1 MRISRVK
8 ISNILGIEELTYD
21 AGRINLVRGA
31 NGEGK
36 SSFLSAITGALGS
49 GSTAKLLR
57 NGTDQGEIVLLLDD
71 DIRFRAKVTEKGIV
85 REAWDRDNVPI
96 PRIQTWLKERLDFV
110 AFNPVKF
117 LRGTAEER
125 LEWLLGIAPLHL
137 TTSTLKA
144 ACPAAEI
151 LASSVDKEGEIKD
164 PLKVLAALD
173 TQMRERR
180 TMVGRE
186 FKKKEGF
193 TAELEKTLPA
203 GTSEDCSV
211 LLADARRLL
220 TETQSAR
227 QIAEKRIDEIEAGEI
242 TAITKQLT
250 DHENKL
256 RKDAQDA
263 IDRINTQLISDLAA
277 ARGDSDSKKEGI
289 RQEAKEARKERL
301 GILQEKETALSGDV
315 ARLEQVTE
323 QQQKAETT
331 RALLKQAQEE
341 IREHKANYEA
351 LSKSIKAI
359 DGIRAGLFAEMP
371 ISGLAVKDGAIFVDD
386 VDYDTLNG
394 ANQVRVA
401 FQLAKAAS
409 PGGIV
414 CADGL
419 MSELD
424 NRHREHFEEWAEKSE
439 IQLFITQVSDDGTPL
454 TIEVKG

>member
-1 MRISRVK
+1 MQISRVK

-71 DIRFRAKVTEKGIV
+71 DIRFRAKVTENGIV
-85 REAWDRDNVPI
+85 REAWDKDNVPI

-125 LEWLLGIAPLHL
+125 LEWLLKIAPLHL
-137 TTSTLKA
+137 TVTALKA

-203 GTSEDCSV
+203 GTSEDCSAS
-211 LLADARRLL
+211 LADARRLL

-227 QIAEKRIDEIEAGEI
+227 QIAEKRIEEIEAGEI
-242 TAITKQLT
+242 TETANWLT
-250 DHENKL
+250 ATENKL
-256 RKDAQDA
+256 RQDAQTA
-263 IDRINTQLISDLAA
+263 INAINAQLVSDLGS
-277 ARGDSDSKKEGI
+277 ARHDADSKKDGI
-289 RQEAKEARKERL
+289 RQEAKQARKEHV
-301 GILQEKETALSGDV
+301 GALQEKESVFSSDV
-315 ARLEQVTE
+315 ARLEQVAQ

-341 IREHKANYEA
+341 IRDHKANYQV
-351 LSKSIKAI
+351 LTKSIGAI
-359 DGIRAGLFAEMP
+359 EEVRAGLFAEMP
-371 ISGLAVKDGAIFVDD
+371 INGLALKDGAIFVDG

-414 CADGL
+414 CLDGGL
-419 MSELD
+419 AELD
-424 NRHREHFEEWAEKSE
+424 NKHREFFDEWAQESGL
-439 IQLFITQVSDDGTPL
+439 QFFLTSVADDGTPL
-454 TIEVKG
+454 TIEAKG